1 MTPST
6 IYCREDERTSVATAH
21 AYRILLVVTEPPQEQ
36 YLREYADALARPQSA
51 EIGVFRVHELRNSS
65 WPSCHAEFHTED
77 RGTTAV
83 PELTSH
89 MNLRERITEIAE
101 SWPFDLLIADWPYA
115 DPDMGIFAH
124 LVKDIDTTVVLV
136 RHRQRTVRRVLVPAG
151 GGAHALEGIRVADA
165 LAMAWSLDRQV
176 LRIVHPGPDFWAHR
190 ADLKRRCRH
199 IRNATRLYLDVADVE
214 MPVKV
219 RLGGDVADEIIC
231 RSRPGDLIVIGGSS
245 QWLMENHASA
255 SIPSRVVSGASGP
268 VLMVLT
274 NRGRPSAMTDVFWDR
289 TVAVA
294 LTAGSKEQAVAVLV
308 DALVDARQVP
318 PARRDEVLAAVMGRE
333 RCGATYIGHGTAIPH
348 AALRGFR
355 GLVGMLGIFPGGV
368 PFGKAEDESASFLF
382 LLLTPKES
390 YEVYL
395 PILARIARFMND
407 PDNRRQLAQA
417 TTSADVVAL
426 LGHAE
431 QEWASERD

>member
-6 IYCREDERTSVATAH
+6 IYCREDEQTSVAMAH
-21 AYRILLVVTEPPQEQ
+21 AYRILLVVTEPPHEQ

-51 EIGVFRVHELRNSS
+51 EIGVFRVHELRDGS
-65 WPSCHAEFHTED
+65 WPSCRAEFHTED

-101 SWPFDLLIADWPYA
+101 SWPFDLLIADWPDA

-165 LAMAWSLDRQV
+165 LAKAWSLDRQV
-176 LRIVHPGPDFWAHR
+176 LRIVHPGPDFWARR

-199 IRNATRLYLDVADVE
+199 IRNATRLYLDVANVE

-245 QWLMENHASA
+245 QWLMENHASS

-268 VLMVLT
+268 VVMVLT
-274 NRGRPSAMTDVFWDR
+274 NRGRPSALTDVFYDR
-289 TVAVA
+289 TVLVGLHASDKQQAIA
-294 LTAGSKEQAVAVLV
+294 LLI
-308 DALVDARQVP
+308 DALVEGRQVP
-318 PARRDEVLAAVMGRE
+318 SARREEILTEVMARE
-333 RCGATYIGHGTAIPH
+333 SAGTTYIGHGTAIPH
-348 AALRGFR
+348 AAMRGFR
-355 GLVGMLGIFPGGV
+355 GLIGILGVFPEGV
-368 PFGKAEDESASFLF
+368 AFGKDDDQRATFLY

-395 PILARIARFMND
+395 PILARIARCMSD
-407 PDNRRQLAQA
+407 GAKRRHLIESVTPHEA
-417 TTSADVVAL
+417 VGVF
-426 LGHAE
+426 AE
-431 QEWASERD
+431 AEREWRAEE